1 MPYTD
6 SGPTATRSISRALT
20 KASRSN
26 FYYAFLF
33 LPRPKREAL
42 YAVYAFCRVSD
53 DLVDEPSSV
62 APGALSTTGTP
73 ASAGTPIER
82 LKCWRAELEACF
94 HGQATHPVTVRLAEV
109 IREFRIPHYYFEEL
123 LNGVEMDL
131 TKTRYATF
139 AELQQYCY
147 RVAGVV
153 GLMCIEI
160 FGYRQP
166 GTRLYAENLGTAFQ
180 LTNILRDL
188 ASDAERGRLY
198 LPQEDLRR
206 FGCSDRDFL
215 ERRITPALCDLM
227 RFETTRARQFYAAA
241 REALPAEDRRN
252 MLAAEIMGTIYGRL
266 LDRIEARGYDVFS
279 ARIRLS
285 DAHRLWLALT
295 CWARH
300 RLRLA

>member
-1 MPYTD
+1 MPYTA
-6 SGPTATRSISRALT
+6 SGTSATRSISRALT

-33 LPRPKREAL
+33 LPRLKREAL
-42 YAVYAFCRVSD
+42 YAVYAFCRVTD
-53 DLVDEPSSV
+53 DLVDEARSV
-62 APGALSTTGTP
+62 GAAADPATGAPAFT
-73 ASAGTPIER
+73 GTPIER
-82 LKCWRAELEACF
+82 LKGWRAELEACLR
-94 HGQATHPVTVRLAEV
+94 GEATHPVTVRLTEV
-109 IREFRIPHYYFEEL
+109 IRDFRIPHHYFAEL

-131 TKTRYATF
+131 TTPRYATF

-166 GTRLYAENLGTAFQ
+166 ATRVYAEHLGTAFQ

-188 ASDAERGRLY
+188 AADAERGRIY

-206 FGCSDRDFL
+206 FGYSEQDLL
-215 ERRITPALCDLM
+215 ERRITPAFSNLM
-227 RFETTRARQFYAAA
+227 RFEVARARQFYAAA
-241 REALPAEDRRN
+241 RETLPPEDRRT
-252 MLAAEIMGTIYGRL
+252 MLAAEIMGTIYGRI
-266 LDRIEARGYDVFS
+266 LDRIETRGYDVFS
-279 ARIRLS
+279 ARIRLT
-285 DAHRLWLALT
+285 DAHRLWLALA

-300 RLRLA
+300 RLRIA